1 MLSVVVIL
9 RFGIFRNKMGITEC
23 TKKNQISMEYTL
35 KPVLIITF
43 INKNKIC
50 NDISSKNK
58 IRMFN
63 LNLCSMQNLK
73 FYFLVSSGP
82 STKFPNAY

>member
-1 MLSVVVIL
+1 
-9 RFGIFRNKMGITEC
+9 
-23 TKKNQISMEYTL
+23 MEYTL

-43 INKNKIC
+43 INKNKSC

-73 FYFLVSSGP
+73 FHFLVSSGP